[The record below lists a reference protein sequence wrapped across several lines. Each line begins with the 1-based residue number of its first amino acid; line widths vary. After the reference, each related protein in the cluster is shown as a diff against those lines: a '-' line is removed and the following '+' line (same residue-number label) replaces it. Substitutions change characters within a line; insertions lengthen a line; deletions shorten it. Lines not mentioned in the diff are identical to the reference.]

1 MKKIMQFRYDS
12 ATSPN
17 NYPNYEGYNLIL
29 ANGNIFDN
37 YKSITQLGIQAPSG
51 VKFKLN
57 KSNNWITMGK
67 TGIYELDLAGMGFIS
82 AIRFNL
88 VDLETYVDEDD
99 NAKIL
104 IDIIYEEGE

>member
-1 MKKIMQFRYDS
+1 MKKIMQFRYES
-12 ATSPN
+12 PTSMN
-17 NYPNYEGYNLIL
+17 NYPNYESYNLVL

-67 TGIYELDLAGMGFIS
+67 TGIYELDLTGMGFIS

-88 VDLETYVDEDD
+88 NDLGIYVDNDV

>member
-1 MKKIMQFRYDS
+1 MKKIMQFRYYS
-12 ATSPN
+12 STSPE

-37 YKSITQLGIQAPSG
+37 YKSITQLGIQAPPG

-67 TGIYELDLAGMGFIS
+67 TGIYELDLTDMGFIS
-82 AIRFNL
+82 AIRFSLN
-88 VDLETYVDEDD
+88 DLDIYVDKNN